1 MSITIVR
8 ELERQHVKS
17 EIHLAPVTACL
28 VTNGTSFWVVSSVV
42 LKWSGDETL
51 VFEADENGEI
61 TRWREVAGGR
71 GCSRE
76 EAIADLEETVS
87 T

>member
-8 ELERQHVKS
+8 ELDRKHVNS

-28 VTNGTSFWVVSSVV
+28 VTDGKSFWVVSSVV

-51 VFEADENGEI
+51 VFEADENGKI
-61 TRWREVAGGR
+61 TKWSEVAGGR

-76 EAIADLEETVS
+76 EAISDLEERVS
-87 T
+87 A